1 MYCYYG
7 MSRLLLSGT
16 GANIIVGEF
25 AVTKRHMHDAIV
37 DKALKALIGQALL
50 LGASGVA
57 MDYRRPF
64 HLRLIDLL
72 CSCVTLCR
80 AMEFVN
86 LVELFFRTA

>member
-1 MYCYYG
+1 MFEYCPHTFYDMYCYYG

-37 DKALKALIGQALL
+37 DRALKALIRQALL

-57 MDYRRPF
+57 R
-64 HLRLIDLL
+64 IIAA
-72 CSCVTLCR
+72 SSTLD
-80 AMEFVN
+80 
-86 LVELFFRTA
+86 